1 MPLTRSVG
9 DLTVTALDD
18 AEAPHFDRREDAIPA
33 ATHTDWAA
41 ADEIDPGAR
50 TADGRWW
57 LRFRSF
63 AIRYGEGPVTL
74 VDAGIGPAGA
84 PAGPWAEVPGRL
96 PEDLAAAGIAT
107 ADVAAIVLTHLH
119 SDHVGWALPGWTP
132 FPHARVVVQRADVEA
147 FAAARGD
154 DLLAEPD
161 RLHVLDGD
169 ADLGPGVRA
178 VATPGHT
185 PGHQCVLVSAADER
199 MLISGDLFVH
209 AVQLLDPELAYR
221 YDADADQGRVTRRAL
236 LREAGAASASWL
248 APSHLGEPFWRTGK

>member
-1 MPLTRSVG
+1 
-9 DLTVTALDD
+9 
-18 AEAPHFDRREDAIPA
+18 
-33 ATHTDWAA
+33 
-41 ADEIDPGAR
+41 
-50 TADGRWW
+50 
-57 LRFRSF
+57 
-63 AIRYGEGPVTL
+63 
-74 VDAGIGPAGA
+74 
-84 PAGPWAEVPGRL
+84 VPGRL